1 MATTIVLKCNKKIQ
15 TIPTPSS
22 FEELVSV
29 IKQKFYIKDSK
40 PKIVFKDEE
49 SYQDFLSTNDEL
61 TKIKGKVSAKKFF
74 EPQKED
80 SSDDDSE
87 EEKPKP
93 KQNPKK
99 KEKDKDK
106 DQEKEKEK
114 EKDQENENV
123 QAQINEKN
131 DKEDKL
137 IQRIADLEQC
147 NLELKKTIDCLT
159 SSLNTIIVQ
168 IEKHNSGID
177 SIIQSHTQLINSM
190 FDNKEMFQTINQ
202 NLNKVTQIVT
212 QKSEL
217 LSNSIDNSSSLC
229 FKVNQVSTTSPYNT
243 VQNVQS
249 TSKMLNNQQYYDN
262 NQKKF
267 VNNNEHL
274 NPTLKPEPIIN
285 QPNPVL
291 QNSLGLSQLP
301 SSASMLIGNP
311 NSSVPKGE
319 YNSQYVT
326 TEIQISREQYDKK
339 EFFLNIII
347 TNNGTLPWPAKTVFK
362 MMGRANQKDISI
374 EDIIVSENIV
384 NIGDTIHIQPKA
396 TIISS
401 NAMNNIGFQGFLYN
415 KEIGVIGKVT
425 TFNIDVVE
433 VITTIEIK
441 DKQPEKKEG
450 PEELSQKTIDE
461 MYNELCNEFNA
472 DQVFERED
480 IINAIKKSQGDLEK
494 AREILFD

>member
-40 PKIVFKDEE
+40 PKIVFKDEDDDKYDIKDEE

-74 EPQKED
+74 EP
-80 SSDDDSE
+80 
-87 EEKPKP
+87 P
-93 KQNPKK
+93 
-99 KEKDKDK
+99 
-106 DQEKEKEK
+106 KEKEK

-202 NLNKVTQIVT
+202 NLNKVTKIVT

-274 NPTLKPEPIIN
+274 NPTPKPEPIIN

-301 SSASMLIGNP
+301 PSASQLIGNP
-311 NSSVPKGE
+311 NSSTSVPKGE

-347 TNNGTLPWPAKTVFK
+347 TNNGTLPWPAKTEFK

-415 KEIGVIGKVT
+415 KETGVIGKVT

-433 VITTIEIK
+433 VITTIE
-441 DKQPEKKEG
+441 
-450 PEELSQKTIDE
+450 
-461 MYNELCNEFNA
+461 Y
-472 DQVFERED
+472 
-480 IINAIKKSQGDLEK
+480 
-494 AREILFD
+494 

>member
-40 PKIVFKDEE
+40 PKIVFKDEDDDKYDIKDEE

-74 EPQKED
+74 EP
-80 SSDDDSE
+80 
-87 EEKPKP
+87 P
-93 KQNPKK
+93 
-99 KEKDKDK
+99 
-106 DQEKEKEK
+106 KEKEK

-202 NLNKVTQIVT
+202 NLNKVTNIVT

-274 NPTLKPEPIIN
+274 NPTPKPEPIIN

-301 SSASMLIGNP
+301 SSASQLIGNP

-401 NAMNNIGFQGFLYN
+401 NAMNNIGFQGVLFN
-415 KEIGVIGKVT
+415 KETGNIGKVT
-425 TFNIDVVE
+425 TFKIDVVE
-433 VITTIEIK
+433 VITTIE
-441 DKQPEKKEG
+441 
-450 PEELSQKTIDE
+450 
-461 MYNELCNEFNA
+461 Y
-472 DQVFERED
+472 
-480 IINAIKKSQGDLEK
+480 
-494 AREILFD
+494 

>member
-1 MATTIVLKCNKKIQ
+1 MATTIVLKFNKKVQ

-40 PKIVFKDEE
+40 PKIVFKDEDDDKYDIKDEE

-61 TKIKGKVSAKKFF
+61 TKIKGTVSAKKFY
-74 EPQKED
+74 EPSKED

-99 KEKDKDK
+99 KEKDKDKDQEKEKEKEK

-202 NLNKVTQIVT
+202 NLNKVTKIVT

-274 NPTLKPEPIIN
+274 NPTPKPEPIIN

-301 SSASMLIGNP
+301 SSASQLIGNP

-347 TNNGTLPWPAKTVFK
+347 TNNGTLPWPAKTEFK

-401 NAMNNIGFQGFLYN
+401 NAMKNIGFQGVLFN
-415 KEIGVIGKVT
+415 KETGNIGKVT
-425 TFNIDVVE
+425 TFKIDVVE
-433 VITTIEIK
+433 VITTIE
-441 DKQPEKKEG
+441 
-450 PEELSQKTIDE
+450 
-461 MYNELCNEFNA
+461 Y
-472 DQVFERED
+472 
-480 IINAIKKSQGDLEK
+480 
-494 AREILFD
+494 

>member
-40 PKIVFKDEE
+40 PKIVFKDEDDDKYDIKDEE

-74 EPQKED
+74 EP
-80 SSDDDSE
+80 
-87 EEKPKP
+87 P
-93 KQNPKK
+93 
-99 KEKDKDK
+99 
-106 DQEKEKEK
+106 KEKEK

-177 SIIQSHTQLINSM
+177 SIIQSHTQL
-190 FDNKEMFQTINQ
+190 FQTINQ
-202 NLNKVTQIVT
+202 NLNKVTKIVT

-319 YNSQYVT
+319 CNSQYV

-362 MMGRANQKDISI
+362 MARANQKDIAI

-450 PEELSQKTIDE
+450 PEELSQETIDE

>member
-40 PKIVFKDEE
+40 PKIVFKDEDDDKYDIKDEE

-74 EPQKED
+74 EP
-80 SSDDDSE
+80 
-87 EEKPKP
+87 P
-93 KQNPKK
+93 
-99 KEKDKDK
+99 
-106 DQEKEKEK
+106 KEKEK

-202 NLNKVTQIVT
+202 NLNKVTKIVT

-301 SSASMLIGNP
+301 PSASKLIGNP

-319 YNSQYVT
+319 YNCQYVT

-347 TNNGTLPWPAKTVFK
+347 TNNGTLPWPAKTEFK

-401 NAMNNIGFQGFLYN
+401 NAMKNIGFQGFLFN
-415 KEIGVIGKVT
+415 KETGNIGKVT

-433 VITTIEIK
+433 VITTIE
-441 DKQPEKKEG
+441 
-450 PEELSQKTIDE
+450 
-461 MYNELCNEFNA
+461 Y
-472 DQVFERED
+472 
-480 IINAIKKSQGDLEK
+480 
-494 AREILFD
+494 

>member
-1 MATTIVLKCNKKIQ
+1 MKMMINMILKMKNHIKISFQLMMSLQKLKEQFQRRNSLSHQKKTPLMMTQRKKNLNLNKIQ
-15 TIPTPSS
+15 
-22 FEELVSV
+22 
-29 IKQKFYIKDSK
+29 KRKR
-40 PKIVFKDEE
+40 KIR
-49 SYQDFLSTNDEL
+49 
-61 TKIKGKVSAKKFF
+61 TKT
-74 EPQKED
+74 
-80 SSDDDSE
+80 
-87 EEKPKP
+87 
-93 KQNPKK
+93 KK
-99 KEKDKDK
+99 KRRKKKK

-114 EKDQENENV
+114 EKAQENENV

-190 FDNKEMFQTINQ
+190 LDNKEMFQTINQ
-202 NLNKVTQIVT
+202 NLNKVTNIVT

-274 NPTLKPEPIIN
+274 NPTPKPKPIIN

-301 SSASMLIGNP
+301 SSASQLIGNP

-326 TEIQISREQYDKK
+326 EIKISREQYDKK

-362 MMGRANQKDISI
+362 MARANQKDIAI

-401 NAMNNIGFQGFLYN
+401 NAMNNIGFQGVLFN
-415 KEIGVIGKVT
+415 KETGNIGKVT

-450 PEELSQKTIDE
+450 PKELSQETIDK
-461 MYNELCNEFNA
+461 MYNELCKRFNA
-472 DQVFERED
+472 DKSFDRED
-480 IINAIKKSQGDLEK
+480 IIKAILQSQGDLETAK
-494 AREILFD
+494 DILFS